1 MSNCLTWMFGQ
12 NAFYLRATVY
22 LVHSEYVAVLIE
34 FVPSTE
40 KVLFLIWSA
49 VFGWTN
55 FSVAF
60 VAWWVEL
67 LLFGDN

>member
-1 MSNCLTWMFGQ
+1 MFGQ

-55 FSVAF
+55 FSV
-60 VAWWVEL
+60 
-67 LLFGDN
+67 